1 MGERGKK
8 GQIRFTPEKIGELGI
23 ISDIF
28 MRAFLN
34 IGGNFLRSELLETD
48 LKGYF

>member
-1 MGERGKK
+1 MGERGKRAN
-8 GQIRFTPEKIGELGI
+8 QIYTEKIGELGI
-23 ISDIF
+23 ISDTF